1 MADLARIQVE
11 LPEDQLKE
19 LERLQGD
26 LGLRTKKELLNAALG
41 LLEWYVRQRRQGR
54 VIVSVNHDEKTYRE
68 LSFPPLDRI
77 KPDVA
82 A

>member
-68 LSFPPLDRI
+68 LCFPPLDRI
-77 KPDVA
+77 RPDVA